1 MCQWASYH
9 TCVDSGL
16 IEPITRVAPIVPEHL
31 LINSEKF
38 PDNFEGNERITLP
51 AESPALMRALLS
63 ESNEG

>member
-9 TCVDSGL
+9 PSIDSGL
-16 IEPITRVAPIVPEHL
+16 VEPLATVAPIGPERL
-31 LINSEKF
+31 FINSEKF
-38 PDNFEGNERITLP
+38 PGNFEGNERITLP